1 MELTPGQR
9 FVTFSVVVLVLA
21 GLCVYLFVPGSP
33 TGAAARGRPR
43 QSASSQ
49 PTSPAAT
56 RSSPPGSPPSAG
68 PTPDIYSWLPFT
80 PSGLASAAR
89 VTTTFAADY
98 GTFTYR
104 QDTSSY
110 LAPMKPLMS
119 SQLAELIG
127 RAFSAPGVVS
137 ARRSGKQ
144 VSVGSAVITSLRAF
158 GPTSLTFV
166 VTVTERISGTKGA
179 GRQIANYAITVTGS
193 GGNWQVSN
201 IELES
206 AGNL

>member
-1 MELTPGQR
+1 MELTPLQR
-9 FVTFSVVVLVLA
+9 LVTFVVVALVLA
-21 GLCVYLFVPGSP
+21 GLCVYLFLPGSP
-33 TGAAARGRPR
+33 IGAAAQRRPSPSPSG
-43 QSASSQ
+43 QPASPS
-49 PTSPAAT
+49 AT
-56 RSSPPGSPPSAG
+56 RSAPSTSAPSVG
-68 PTPDIYSWLPFT
+68 KAPDIYNWLPFT

-104 QDTSSY
+104 QNTSSY

-127 RAFSAPGVVS
+127 RAFSAPGVVAARTS
-137 ARRSGKQ
+137 AKQ
-144 VSVGSAVITSLRAF
+144 GCVGSAVITSLRAF

-166 VTVTERISGTKGA
+166 VTVTQRTSGTKGA
-179 GRQIANYAITVTGS
+179 GRQTANYAITVTGS
-193 GGNWQVSN
+193 GGNWQVNN